1 MFTLHVKSIAKKHNE
16 DHVFKDLEQVR
27 RCLNQNYFQ
36 GLDIVKKNT
45 LYSIASRPSTLKNCP
60 YRGFI
65 TIQKLTKSDAWDA
78 RELSISLYILL
89 KMMFHYYLKK
99 KTRLMKRFC
108 MLNNKQIGIKEWK
121 RISRIINI
129 FQIESSNKNMFV

>member
-1 MFTLHVKSIAKKHNE
+1 MNLLFAVYIDCISTECKKYYVKSFMYENNLKIILYWITYRRSMFTLHVKSIEKKHNE

-60 YRGFI
+60 YRDFI
-65 TIQKLTKSDAWDA
+65 TIQKVTKTDAWDII
-78 RELSISLYILL
+78 EQFVFYG
-89 KMMFHYYLKK
+89 
-99 KTRLMKRFC
+99 RLNTDHKSF
-108 MLNNKQIGIKEWK
+108 
-121 RISRIINI
+121 
-129 FQIESSNKNMFV
+129 